1 MDKRNYC
8 LYRHRNKINGKVYIG
23 ITCRTTNHRW
33 GRNGDGYK
41 LQPIFYGAIKNMVG
55 IILSMMFYSI
65 T

>member
-41 LQPIFYGAIKNMVG
+41 LQPIFYGGYKKIWLG
-55 IILSMMFYSI
+55 
-65 T
+65 